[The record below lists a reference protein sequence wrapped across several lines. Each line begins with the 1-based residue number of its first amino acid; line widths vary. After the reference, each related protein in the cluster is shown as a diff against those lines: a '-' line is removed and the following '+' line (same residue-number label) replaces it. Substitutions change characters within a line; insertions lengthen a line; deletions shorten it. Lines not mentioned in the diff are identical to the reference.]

1 MISFGSESCGRRSIK
16 VKSAPSEADD
26 AFRAGLLAQGIDP
39 LPFGVEAVRPALE
52 LMIEFCLADGI
63 ISRPVTVDSMF
74 DPRVAVFS
82 EPAA

>member
-1 MISFGSESCGRRSIK
+1 LLATCRAGYLKRLRMEPG
-16 VKSAPSEADD
+16 SEADD
-26 AFRAGLLAQGIDP
+26 AFRAGLLAHGIDP

-52 LMIEFCLADGI
+52 LMIEFCLADGV

-74 DPRVAVFS
+74 DARVAVFS